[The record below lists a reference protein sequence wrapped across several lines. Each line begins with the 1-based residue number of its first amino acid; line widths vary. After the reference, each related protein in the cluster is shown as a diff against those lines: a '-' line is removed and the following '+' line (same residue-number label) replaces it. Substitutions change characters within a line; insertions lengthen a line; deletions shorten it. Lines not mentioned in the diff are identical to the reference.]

1 MKAFERPK
9 GSGKWRT
16 KFVLKGR
23 QVWVPGSPFPSES
36 AAEEAGKR
44 HRDYLLARRTQETCA
59 SFAERWL
66 EEWPRP
72 AASTRRTYADAAK
85 RFSAEFGPTPLGDVE
100 RLSARTW
107 ALSVPR
113 GISRVVSIMFED
125 ARNVGLVEHNPFS
138 NLRLPVVRKE
148 GKVLAPTMAEYRA
161 LLNACFAVG
170 GYATEFRALIQFAA
184 WSGLRSGEVQALR
197 WEDLGEST
205 ITVRHSRQRDGELG
219 APKNGQER
227 TIAFLPPARVLEQV
241 PRRPDDPFVFH
252 SPKGQP
258 LQNGSLFYAWR
269 VVRSASGIPAE
280 REEAGRRNIRFH
292 DLRHFFALRLKD
304 RIPDPYTIS
313 LQMGHRDGGT
323 QVIER
328 YGMGG
333 QDEANQRLL
342 EIFGAEET
350 ETGSSRVVKGVE
362 GSGI

>member
-1 MKAFERPK
+1 VTAFERPP
-9 GSGKWRT
+9 GQWRA
-16 KFVLKGR
+16 KFVLHGS
-23 QVWVPGSPFPSES
+23 QHWVPGSPFPSES
-36 AAEEAGKR
+36 AAQEAEKR
-44 HRDYLLARRTQETCA
+44 HRDHLLAHRTEETCA

-85 RFSAEFGPTPLGDVE
+85 RFAAEFGPTRLEDVE

-138 NLRLPVVRKE
+138 NLRLPVARKV
-148 GKVLAPTMAEYRA
+148 GKVLAPTMEEYRA
-161 LLNACFAVG
+161 LLNACPVLG

-241 PRRPDDPFVFH
+241 PRRPDPFVFH

-280 REEAGRRNIRFH
+280 REEDGRRNIRFH
-292 DLRHFFALRLKD
+292 DLRHFYALRLKD

-333 QDEANQRLL
+333 QDEANSRLL
-342 EIFGAEET
+342 EIFQAEET
-350 ETGSSRVVKGVE
+350 QTGSSQVGETAR
-362 GSGI
+362 GSRI